1 MKYFCALFLLLSTS
15 VFAEIYKWTD
25 ANGNVHFG
33 DNPDNKQKATE
44 LNIDVESRSG
54 VTHSSG
60 RNKHRDLLL
69 KQSAEA
75 RAEKAEKKK
84 KYREKIKKMKRKCAL
99 ARDNLRQHTQAS
111 GVYKVN
117 SKGER
122 QYYSNEQRAKSEKRL
137 RRSIKKYCK

>member
-1 MKYFCALFLLLSTS
+1 MLSPQAFS
-15 VFAEIYKWTD
+15 EIYKWTD
-25 ANGNVHFG
+25 AEGNVYFG
-33 DNPDNKQKATE
+33 DNPNNKDKATE
-44 LNIDVESRSG
+44 LNINTESRSG

-84 KYREKIKKMKRKCAL
+84 KYQEKRKRMKRKCVL
-99 ARDNLRQHTQAS
+99 ARGHLKQHIRAS

-122 QYYSNEQRAKSEKRL
+122 QYYSNKERAKSEKRL
-137 RRSIKKYCK
+137 RSSINKYCK